1 MTPPMSFN
9 LCNALKTSSPKF
21 ALPCICCSSP
31 HTHGRADQ
39 HLALPSIPT
48 LLNPFSVKEVKEET
62 AAKAHS

>member
-1 MTPPMSFN
+1 MSFN
-9 LCNALKTSSPKF
+9 LCNAPKTSSSKF
-21 ALPCICCSSP
+21 ALPFICGSSP